1 VRHDAT
7 PETEPPSK
15 LTPAQITALAAL
27 AGGGNVSVA
36 ADAAG
41 VHRASIYRWLDDDA
55 EFLAELNRL
64 KAEQRAALAAQVG
77 ELTAQALEVVRGVLT
92 DPAVPAAVRLKAA
105 MAVLERAGA
114 LEPAPA
120 PGPVHPGDIK
130 ADRMNRS
137 LIRRL
142 AG

>member
-1 VRHDAT
+1 
-7 PETEPPSK
+7 
-15 LTPAQITALAAL
+15 
-27 AGGGNVSVA
+27 
-36 ADAAG
+36 
-41 VHRASIYRWLDDDA
+41 
-55 EFLAELNRL
+55 
-64 KAEQRAALAAQVG
+64 VG